1 MPYTRLDTKDLRITV
16 TAKTKVGLF
25 FESIRSMMDLM
36 KKDFSEIKGK
46 PSKRMVTVEAADQTM
61 LLIDFMG
68 EVLKLSTSY
77 KEVFTNVKFK
87 KLLDTSLE
95 AELEGVQVEAFDR
108 VIPAVTYHDA
118 AVKKNEAGDWETTVV
133 FDA

>member
-1 MPYTRLDTKDLRITV
+1 MPYTRLDTKDLRIRV

-46 PSKRMVTVEAADQTM
+46 PSKRVVAVEAADQTM

-68 EVLKLSTSY
+68 EVLKLSASY

-95 AELEGVQVEAFDR
+95 AELEGVQIDAFDR
-108 VIPAVTYHDA
+108 MIPAVTYHDA
-118 AVKKNEAGDWETTVV
+118 AVKKNEAGDWETTIV